1 MAYYYGNELYHHGIL
16 GMKWGKKNG
25 PPYPLGSSDH
35 SAAEKKAGW
44 RKSLDGGSNIAVKRK
59 KKKEEDSVEK
69 QSDSKK
75 KDYGE
80 TKVYRE
86 VDNNKANYEEKKR
99 SVSYESGGNESR
111 KKSVGEMT
119 DKELKDAISR
129 MKLENSYA
137 RYAGEAARSKKS
149 NVGDFVGKVRD
160 TKNQTDK
167 LRPQLK
173 NPKDDNQYKH
183 HWDKSLS
190 KEVNESNK
198 KALQDARD
206 EAQKVFDSKTKERNV
221 ADKSFNTVTSA
232 VSSAS
237 KLSKMS
243 NDRKVAKVEAK
254 AKEQAQQMEYKD
266 LKATVDRLNMERE
279 YNDLVNSGK
288 TKSGMESAMKALE
301 VTGAVLAVAVPA
313 YQLYKEVKKPKGG
326 GS

>member
-1 MAYYYGNELYHHGIL
+1 MAYYYSGELYHHGIL
-16 GMKWGKKNG
+16 GMKWGKRNG
-25 PPYPLGSSDH
+25 PPYPLNGSDH
-35 SAAEKKAGW
+35 SASEKKAGW
-44 RKSLDGGSNIAVKRK
+44 RKSLDSGSNIAVKRK
-59 KKKEEDSVEK
+59 KKKEESDNK
-69 QSDSKK
+69 QSSGK
-75 KDYGE
+75 KDFGE

-86 VDNNKANYEEKKR
+86 EDNNKAKHEEKKR
-99 SVSYESGGNESR
+99 DVAYESGGNR
-111 KKSVGEMT
+111 KKSVGEMS

-149 NVGDFVGKVRD
+149 NTGDFVGKVRD

-173 NPKDDNQYKH
+173 NPKDDKQYKH

-190 KEVNESNK
+190 KEDNEANK
-198 KALQDARD
+198 KALHDARD
-206 EAQKVFDSKTKERNV
+206 EAQKVFDSKTKSRNV

-243 NDRKVAKVEAK
+243 NDRKVAKVEAQ
-254 AKEQAQQMEYKD
+254 AREQAKQMEYKD